1 MIDTANN
8 SHLSQLIAEFLDRAG
23 KDPYLGTSHI
33 AVYLVILNSSF
44 PFSSTAPLNAY
55 NRQIMKRA
63 KIGSSST
70 YTKLLSDLCEGGYLK
85 FVPSYY
91 SKLPSK
97 IFVQTG
103 ELTCLKNDENHKP
116 IAACVSA

>member
-1 MIDTANN
+1 MIKSANN

-23 KDPYLGTSHI
+23 GDPHLGTSHI

-44 PFSSTAPLNAY
+44 PLNSATPVNAY

-97 IFVQTG
+97 IFIQTG
-103 ELTCLKNDENHKP
+103 ELSCKSPEK
-116 IAACVSA
+116 